1 MSYAKQHLNRLHQF
15 RYSFLEGFWVPNE
28 THNGMKKQLSI
39 GSHSKLGKERFC
51 ETLQ

>member
-1 MSYAKQHLNRLHQF
+1 MKDAKQHLSRLHQF

-28 THNGMKKQLSI
+28 TQNGMKQQLKI

-51 ETLQ
+51 ATLQ